1 MKNNIKT
8 KLEDLKSTDIYS
20 MILFALYK
28 LKDIPEYSTLSE
40 LVYILNKDSLMN
52 LLTYFGGL
60 TITIPTQNELKI
72 VVNALLLYQFIQL
85 ENKDINEAIK
95 LLDVDDTLIKDVK
108 LTYLQLS
115 EILDKYDF
123 RRS

>member
-1 MKNNIKT
+1 MKSNIKP
-8 KLEDLKSTDIYS
+8 KLDELKSTDIYS

-28 LKDIPEYSTLSE
+28 LKEIPEYSTLSE
-40 LVYILNKDSLMN
+40 LVYILNKESLMN
-52 LLTYFGGL
+52 LLNYFGGL
-60 TITIPTQNELKI
+60 TITIPTQNELKV

-95 LLDVDDTLIKDVK
+95 LLDIDESLIKEVK
-108 LTYLQLS
+108 LTYFKLS

-123 RRS
+123 RRN

>member
-1 MKNNIKT
+1 MKSNIKP
-8 KLEDLKSTDIYS
+8 KLDELKSTDIYS

-28 LKDIPEYSTLSE
+28 LKEIPEYSTLSE
-40 LVYILNKDSLMN
+40 LVYILNKESLMN
-52 LLTYFGGL
+52 LLNYFGGL

-85 ENKDINEAIK
+85 ENKEINEAIK
-95 LLDVDDTLIKDVK
+95 LLDIDESLIKEVK
-108 LTYLQLS
+108 LTYFKLS

-123 RRS
+123 RRD